1 MSVVSSNQQFFL
13 LLTQSLHKAGL
24 GIFAGK
30 FFRNGEQVGRVGDA
44 AFPTVDQD
52 FHNSPESHRMEKEKG
67 DYHWPFTNYDWDAPT
82 VGCGNEANDIAVTV
96 PGFGGEFVELVVVV
110 DYFLHHFSPN
120 KYTHFFIRL

>member
-1 MSVVSSNQQFFL
+1 
-13 LLTQSLHKAGL
+13 
-24 GIFAGK
+24 
-30 FFRNGEQVGRVGDA
+30 
-44 AFPTVDQD
+44 
-52 FHNSPESHRMEKEKG
+52 MEKEKG